1 MQNNPMGAMMPQG
14 VAPAASTGLNFQSDP
29 SMRAQ
34 FKGFMS
40 GMQAK
45 QPAPAAPMVP
55 MMQQPLPMPPSM
67 QNIDIFQPSMPM
79 RMAMGGSVPRNTQI
93 AGQPH
98 MLSYI
103 TPGEAGVLRAMGGAG
118 RPGPGGIP
126 AFYNDPYESSG
137 TYGTDNFSSGSS
149 YDVATSSDD
158 NNFSTTDPY
167 ESTGTYGT
175 STYTYQPPPSS
186 DDSSSNVNFSTTT
199 APGGTSDGSDPV
211 MDALS
216 RALQNTAAEN
226 KAQRDRE
233 RADANLGARFDQI
246 QGQSPTGVGSGP
258 TAVGG
263 MPETLDFS
271 RNVIDAIDIADILG
285 ENAGAQNNLLD
296 TVFDSDDYD
305 RPVDQVYDPNTT
317 VEGVIDSGPIAMP
330 DQMKTTRDTFNDLGV
345 FGPNKGDAP
354 VTITGPT
361 SRPDGLGSSR
371 DSTIGTGMNEG
382 QDSGAPL
389 LSFDLGGMG
398 TEGEAPPPP
407 SGSPLD
413 DVQAAIDL
421 ARGKGG
427 DSTIIDNPEIS
438 RLSDLMNRQTT
449 VTLAE
454 SLFDKNKKD
463 AGNVTNIPGQVDPNT
478 GLALDPDAR
487 TVSSLEQLGRRAGR
501 GSEGV
506 SGFIERFTGFNPAA
520 SMYED
525 IVNNNYS
532 PIYDNRGQIIGT
544 INPETGQL
552 GKGSRP
558 IDTGAISST
567 DSDLKAFRYNQ
578 FADRNLSGGGGG
590 DTSSPPPVFNPPDSE
605 DDSGEKAPPMIDP
618 ERPDTGGGTQQPVVK
633 LPPAQVGNPLGFGYG
648 QFNLSPT
655 LNSAADNFMRL
666 LGGGR

>member
-1 MQNNPMGAMMPQG
+1 MMQNNPMGAMMPQG
-14 VAPAASTGLNFQSDP
+14 VAPATSTGLNFQSDP

-40 GMQAK
+40 GMRAK
-45 QPAPAAPMVP
+45 QPAPAAPMAP

-79 RMAMGGSVPRNTQI
+79 RMAMGGSVPRRTQI

-103 TPGEAGVLRAMGGAG
+103 TPGEAGVLRAMGGSG

-126 AFYNDPYESSG
+126 SFSYFDFDEGDVTGQGRDVDYSGTGYSPSGSSFDVATSSDDGNQSYNDPYESSG
-137 TYGTDNFSSGSS
+137 SYGT
-149 YDVATSSDD
+149 
-158 NNFSTTDPY
+158 P
-167 ESTGTYGT
+167 
-175 STYTYQPPPSS
+175 TYTYQPPPSS
-186 DDSSSNVNFSTTT
+186 DDSSSTVNFSTAT

-216 RALQNTAAEN
+216 RALQTTAAEN

-263 MPETLDFS
+263 IPETLDFS

-305 RPVDQVYDPNTT
+305 RPVDTVYDVDTT
-317 VEGVIDSGPIAMP
+317 FTSPVSMP

-345 FGPNKGDAP
+345 FGPNQGDAP

-361 SRPDGLGSSR
+361 SRPDGLGL
-371 DSTIGTGMNEG
+371 DSIGVEEANPAAFGRGDRE
-382 QDSGAPL
+382 APEL
-389 LSFDLGGMG
+389 GFDLGGMG
-398 TEGEAPPPP
+398 AEGETVPP

-421 ARGKGG
+421 ARGQGG
-427 DSTIIDNPEIS
+427 DSTIIQSEIG

-449 VTLAE
+449 VTGG
-454 SLFDKNKKD
+454 DKK
-463 AGNVTNIPGQVDPNT
+463 NIPGQVDPNT
-478 GLALDPDAR
+478 GLALNPDAR
-487 TVSSLEQLGRRAGR
+487 TVSSLEQLASRAGK
-501 GSEGV
+501 GSEGI

-578 FADRNLSGGGGG
+578 FADRNLAGGGGG
-590 DTSSPPPVFNPPDSE
+590 DAQSSSPPPIFNPPDPV
-605 DDSGEKAPPMIDP
+605 DDSGEGAPPIIDP
-618 ERPDTGGGTQQPVVK
+618 DRPDTGGGTQQPVVK

-648 QFNLSPT
+648 RFNLSPN
-655 LNSAADNFMRL
+655 LNSAADDFLRL
-666 LGGGR
+666 LGGR

>member
-45 QPAPAAPMVP
+45 QPAPAAPMAP

-79 RMAMGGSVPRNTQI
+79 QMAMGGSVPRRTQI

-103 TPGEAGVLRAMGGAG
+103 TPGEAGVLRAMGGSG

-126 AFYNDPYESSG
+126 SFSYFDFDEGDVTGQGRDVDYSG
-137 TYGTDNFSSGSS
+137 TGYSPSGSS

-158 NNFSTTDPY
+158 NNQSYNDPY
-167 ESTGTYGT
+167 ESSGSYGT
-175 STYTYQPPPSS
+175 PTYTYQPPPSS
-186 DDSSSNVNFSTTT
+186 DDSSSTVNFSTAT

-216 RALQNTAAEN
+216 RALQTTAAEN
-226 KAQRDRE
+226 QAQRDRAN
-233 RADANLGARFDQI
+233 ADLGVRFDQI

-271 RNVIDAIDIADILG
+271 RNVIEAIDFEDILG
-285 ENAGAQNNLLD
+285 ENAQNNLLGDVFNPNVEFGEFD
-296 TVFDSDDYD
+296 TPPETSTGSNFVSPSIPTMTSDE
-305 RPVDQVYDPNTT
+305 RT
-317 VEGVIDSGPIAMP
+317 EME
-330 DQMKTTRDTFNDLGV
+330 RDEAGRDL
-345 FGPNKGDAP
+345 
-354 VTITGPT
+354 
-361 SRPDGLGSSR
+361 
-371 DSTIGTGMNEG
+371 TIGTGMNEG
-382 QDSGAPL
+382 QDSGPPL

-398 TEGEAPPPP
+398 TEGEAVPPP
-407 SGSPLD
+407 SGSTLD
-413 DVQAAIDL
+413 EVQAAIDL
-421 ARGKGG
+421 ARGQGG
-427 DSTIIDNPEIS
+427 DSTIIQSEIG

-449 VTLAE
+449 VTGG
-454 SLFDKNKKD
+454 DKK
-463 AGNVTNIPGQVDPNT
+463 NIPGRVDTDT
-478 GLALDPDAR
+478 GLALNPDAR
-487 TVSSLEQLGRRAGR
+487 TVSSLEQLASRAGK
-501 GSEGV
+501 GSEGI

-590 DTSSPPPVFNPPDSE
+590 DTQSSSPPPVFNPPSSE